1 MTPDQRKQLEEMAR
15 KETGHGGSGGQSVTH
30 QQLSR
35 RFYDTYMAGAQA
47 GMDVG
52 TRAERE
58 RIAML
63 MEDCASVIPREVVLK
78 MFNPTPRIDGTEE
91 RES

>member
-1 MTPDQRKQLEEMAR
+1 MTPEQRKQLEEMAR
-15 KETGHGGSGGQSVTH
+15 AYSQGGSDFSEAE
-30 QQLSR
+30 R
-35 RFYDTYMAGAQA
+35 DAFYFGAVA

-78 MFNPTPRIDGTEE
+78 MFNPAHASKEKSE
-91 RES
+91 

>member
-1 MTPDQRKQLEEMAR
+1 MERDECPNCKKMWDIA
-15 KETGHGGSGGQSVTH
+15 
-30 QQLSR
+30 
-35 RFYDTYMAGAQA
+35 
-47 GMDVG
+47 

-78 MFNPTPRIDGTEE
+78 MFNPTPRIDGNEE